1 MGGVGWGWDVP
12 TEYLVAPVLNWTGL
26 SCDKNKIA
34 TEKPHNPS
42 LKWTGEFVVGGGWGG
57 VGGSE

>member
-1 MGGVGWGWDVP
+1 MGCVVLSD
-12 TEYLVAPVLNWTGL
+12 YLVAPVETRL